1 MSSLQESVGKTHC
14 SLIFQCQRY
23 TTERTN
29 YLTSIYRLT
38 LGKQAYAY
46 EKYFEYSTWSLTYHY
61 GFIIDKI
68 LWKCIMPLNHYD
80 YLTVLYIA
88 DISSFLLP
96 HLSELSSREEEQY
109 SGLSSHSDFLFRV
122 RVSFFYNSTVEIMHR
137 YKTRIF
143 EFL

>member
-1 MSSLQESVGKTHC
+1 
-14 SLIFQCQRY
+14 
-23 TTERTN
+23 
-29 YLTSIYRLT
+29 
-38 LGKQAYAY
+38 
-46 EKYFEYSTWSLTYHY
+46 
-61 GFIIDKI
+61 
-68 LWKCIMPLNHYD
+68 MPLNHYD
-80 YLTVLYIA
+80 YLTVVYIA

-143 EFL
+143 EFLQTRHYKIMLILYKLYNTLSNYLIVFKKILIERQNQTTYTNNRKVKIGIQFHHRNQTIQFKGYEI